1 MFSILRRSR
10 HMHMRPHLNEIDIIL
25 MCEAARR
32 CAAAN
37 NWNVTIAVVDEGGA
51 LLRLERMDGTGSASS
66 EIATG
71 KAKMAAI
78 SRRKSKD
85 MEEKIAER
93 LVFLKLSY
101 GLPIQGGLPIMV
113 EKWCLGG
120 IGVSGVQSDQDER
133 IAQAALDA
141 LLSSVE
147 VISAIL
153 PAKAP

>member
-1 MFSILRRSR
+1 
-10 HMHMRPHLNEIDIIL
+10 MHMRPHLNEIDIIL

>member
-1 MFSILRRSR
+1 
-10 HMHMRPHLNEIDIIL
+10 MHMRPHLNEADVIL
-25 MCEAARR
+25 MCAAART
-32 CAAAN
+32 CAESN
-37 NWNVTIAVVDEGGA
+37 GWNVTIAVVDEGGA

-85 MEEKIAER
+85 MEERVAER
-93 LVFLKLSY
+93 PVFLKLSY
-101 GLPIQGGLPIMV
+101 GLPIQGGLPVMF

-120 IGVSGVQSDQDER
+120 IGVSGVQSHQDEL

-141 LLSSVE
+141 LLSNTDAT
-147 VISAIL
+147 SAD
-153 PAKAP
+153 PAVKKL